1 MEGPH
6 WSPRV
11 YESRA
16 LVPDKRVIGKWRCL
30 KSERVKFPIY
40 DNTSNER
47 RPLDVSSILK
57 WAGTKEQRVFQ
68 PSTRTAGLFTTIPI
82 YCDFLRSGCVPGEDK
97 VASFGLIVAGKAG
110 THKRLVARFAVFEVS
125 EPPTARHGVLF
136 RVLDHKLNV
145 RGGAGN
151 ERLGAAKDLVV
162 FV

>member
-1 MEGPH
+1 MINLVNWQQEEPTDCGGERQL
-6 WSPRV
+6 SMDGTSRV
-11 YESRA
+11 SREA
-16 LVPDKRVIGKWRCL
+16 QARIC
-30 KSERVKFPIY
+30 ERLGVRFPGA
-40 DNTSNER
+40 TRPSNER
-47 RPLDVSSILK
+47 RLLDVSSILK

-136 RVLDHKLNV
+136 
-145 RGGAGN
+145 
-151 ERLGAAKDLVV
+151 E
-162 FV
+162 